1 MMIRSAAGDHQA
13 WWLRDDRRVLPVP
26 IEVWDTLKVPGSLR
40 S

>member
-26 IEVWDTLKVPGSLR
+26 IEVWGTLNVPGSLR